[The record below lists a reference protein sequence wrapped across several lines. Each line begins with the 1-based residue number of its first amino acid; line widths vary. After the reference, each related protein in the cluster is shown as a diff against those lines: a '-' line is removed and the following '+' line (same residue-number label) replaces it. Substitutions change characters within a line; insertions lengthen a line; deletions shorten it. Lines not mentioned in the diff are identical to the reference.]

1 MDLKTHF
8 VLPFVVVAGVLG
20 AVAEVRAAEADPN
33 IVVILRGVGQLMPDP
48 PIEGALC
55 YQAELVDAHTDIVVG
70 SGIDCLEDITMVG
83 GGISLDRTT
92 FFHFPQ
98 GELVANGITT
108 VAPVTGGSPGF
119 THVVGDIP
127 APGTNSIID
136 GTRRF
141 SGATGSVRLSGAV
154 DLSGFPAATGFN
166 CIFVI
171 DLD

>member
-1 MDLKTHF
+1 MNFKAL
-8 VLPFVVVAGVLG
+8 LIIPFVMATGLLSTT
-20 AVAEVRAAEADPN
+20 AARADAADPN
-33 IVVILRGVGQLMPDP
+33 IVVILRGVGELMADP
-48 PIEGALC
+48 PIADALC
-55 YQAELVDAHTDIVVG
+55 YETELFNAHTDRVIG
-70 SGIDCLEDITMVG
+70 SGIDCLEDIQMVG
-83 GGISLDRTT
+83 GGISLNRTT

-98 GELVANGITT
+98 GELVAAGITT

-141 SGATGSVRLSGAV
+141 SGASGSVRLSGAV

>member
-1 MDLKTHF
+1 MKLQSYL
-8 VLPFVVVAGVLG
+8 VLAVMIAAGVFG
-20 AVAEVRAAEADPN
+20 NIAVTQAGNADPN
-33 IVVILRGVGQLMPDP
+33 IVVTLRGAGELMADP
-48 PIEGALC
+48 PIAGALC
-55 YQAELVDAHTDIVVG
+55 YQADLVNTHTDHVIG
-70 SGIDCLEDITMVG
+70 SGIDCLENITEVG
-83 GGISLDRTT
+83 DGLSLDRTT

-98 GELVANGITT
+98 GDLVASGVTT

-127 APGTNSIID
+127 APGTNSIVA
-136 GTRRF
+136 GTKRF

-154 DLSGFPAATGFN
+154 DLTGFPSLTVFN

>member
-8 VLPFVVVAGVLG
+8 VLPFIVVTGVLG
-20 AVAEVRAAEADPN
+20 AAAEVRAANADPN
-33 IVVILRGVGQLMPDP
+33 IVVILRGVGELMADP
-48 PIEGALC
+48 PIADALC
-55 YQAELVDAHTDIVVG
+55 YQAELVDAHTDRVIG
-70 SGIDCLEDITMVG
+70 SGIDCLENIQMVG

-98 GELVANGITT
+98 GELVASGITT

-127 APGTNSIID
+127 APGTNSIVD

>member
-1 MDLKTHF
+1 MKLKTYF
-8 VLPFVVVAGVLG
+8 ILPFIIAAAVLGSSVVAQ
-20 AVAEVRAAEADPN
+20 AQNSDPN
-33 IVVILRGVGQLMPDP
+33 IVVILRGVGQLMADP
-48 PIEGALC
+48 PIANALC
-55 YQAELVDAHTDIVVG
+55 YEAELVAAHTDHVIG
-70 SGIDCLEDITMVG
+70 TGIDCLEDIQMVG
-83 GGISLDRTT
+83 SGISLNRTT

-98 GELVANGITT
+98 GDLVANGITT
-108 VAPVTGGSPGF
+108 VAPVTGGSPGI

-141 SGATGSVRLSGAV
+141 SGATGNVRLSGAV
-154 DLSGFPAATGFN
+154 DLSGFPSATGFN

>member
-8 VLPFVVVAGVLG
+8 VLPFIVVTGVLG
-20 AVAEVRAAEADPN
+20 GAADVRAANADPN
-33 IVVILRGVGQLMPDP
+33 IVVILRGVGELMADP
-48 PIEGALC
+48 PIADALC
-55 YQAELVDAHTDIVVG
+55 YQAELVDAHTDRVIG
-70 SGIDCLEDITMVG
+70 SGIDCLENIQMVG

-98 GELVANGITT
+98 GELVASGVTT

-127 APGTNSIID
+127 APGTNSIVD

>member
-1 MDLKTHF
+1 MNLKAYF
-8 VLPFVVVAGVLG
+8 LLPIIMATGMLG
-20 AVAEVRAAEADPN
+20 ASVDAQAQNADPN
-33 IVVILRGVGQLMPDP
+33 IVVILRGLGELMAAP
-48 PIEGALC
+48 PITDALC
-55 YQAELVDAHTDIVVG
+55 YEAELVQAHTDRVIG
-70 SGIDCLEDITMVG
+70 TGIDCLEDIQMVG
-83 GGISLDRTT
+83 GGISLNRTT

-98 GELVANGITT
+98 GDLVANGITT

-127 APGTNSIID
+127 APGTNSIIN

-141 SGATGSVRLSGAV
+141 AGATGSVRLSGAV
-154 DLSGFPAATGFN
+154 DLSAFPAATEFN

>member
-1 MDLKTHF
+1 MKLKAHF
-8 VLPFVVVAGVLG
+8 MLTFIIAAGIFG
-20 AVAEVRAAEADPN
+20 TAAHAQNADPN
-33 IVVILRGVGQLMPDP
+33 LVVILRGVGQLMADP
-48 PIEGALC
+48 PIPDALC
-55 YQAELVDAHTDIVVG
+55 YQAELVDAHTDRTVG
-70 SGIDCLEDITMVG
+70 TGIDCLEDIQMVG

-98 GELVANGITT
+98 GDLVANGITT

-127 APGTNSIID
+127 TPGTNSIIS
-136 GTRRF
+136 GTGRF

>member
-8 VLPFVVVAGVLG
+8 VLPFIVVTGVLG
-20 AVAEVRAAEADPN
+20 AAAEVRAANADPN
-33 IVVILRGVGQLMPDP
+33 IVVILRGVGELMADP
-48 PIEGALC
+48 PIADALC
-55 YQAELVDAHTDIVVG
+55 YQAELVDAHTDITVG
-70 SGIDCLEDITMVG
+70 SGIDCLENIQMVG

-98 GELVANGITT
+98 GELVASGITT

-127 APGTNSIID
+127 APGTNSIVD

-154 DLSGFPAATGFN
+154 DLSGFPATTGFN